1 MVVVLEDGTK
11 LEVKIKPID
20 IVKFE
25 RKFNVPVSRLNDEQR
40 YEWLLYLAWLAS
52 KRNGVTEDYDN
63 WIDKVEELDIS
74 GGADNDQMT
83 GGDGADTFRVDGGT
97 DTITDLTTN
106 DIFLTKFSSFNDP
119 FSSADLHN

>member
-1 MVVVLEDGTK
+1 MGNMIVVLEDGTK

-20 IVKFE
+20 IVQFE
-25 RKFNVPVSRLNDEQR
+25 RKFNVPVSKLNDEQR

-74 GGADNDQMT
+74 GGADLK
-83 GGDGADTFRVDGGT
+83 V
-97 DTITDLTTN
+97 
-106 DIFLTKFSSFNDP
+106 
-119 FSSADLHN
+119 